1 MAQKVINDEFCLSAC
16 LHVCLSEC
24 LSVKYS
30 SLFFPSVFLL
40 FSLSLFQK
48 FCRTIKVIAPW
59 DQFVN
64 KLCGK
69 YMCVGNWFEIITTLK
84 RKIKRRNQKEIIPL
98 PCSFKLYNVF
108 WFAMVDD
115 YFEYKSF
122 GAMIKRKKRIA
133 FPLINKTN

>member
-1 MAQKVINDEFCLSAC
+1 MAQKVINDEFCLS
-16 LHVCLSEC
+16 VCLPNC
-24 LSVKYS
+24 LSVCI
-30 SLFFPSVFLL
+30 SLCQVFFSLPICLSLT

-84 RKIKRRNQKEIIPL
+84 RKIKRGNQKKIISL

-122 GAMIKRKKRIA
+122 GAMMKKKKAYRVSIDQ
-133 FPLINKTN
+133 